1 MSAEKPFKN
10 FPFDKPPR
18 KKVSS
23 ILIFSFL
30 NVFMTLLCAGAAL
43 AVTKAILI
51 GHLFAEY
58 FD

>member
-18 KKVSS
+18 KNVSS
-23 ILIFSFL
+23 ILMFSFL
-30 NVFMTLLCAGAAL
+30 NVLITLLCAGAAL

-51 GHLFAEY
+51 GHLSAEY